1 MPSTPRP
8 GAPLSVGGV
17 YLLSDGSQGRLAIP
31 GLRFE
36 LRDDGIELTKDDVD
50 GDVVWHCPW
59 PEVDVL
65 TAAERSLLPDGSD
78 GLVIAVIEH
87 GGRQHRFILPAGDP
101 DAVAHQVRAW
111 ARANH
116 IQTFEP
122 PAAVS
127 RTLTVAVIVA
137 AVATVA
143 VLMLSAA
150 HILHF

>member
-1 MPSTPRP
+1 MPSTQQPD
-8 GAPLSVGGV
+8 APLSVGGA
-17 YLLSDGSQGRLAIP
+17 YLLSDGSQGRVAIP

-36 LRDDGIELTKDDVD
+36 LRTDGIELAKED
-50 GDVVWHCPW
+50 GDVIWHCPW
-59 PEVDVL
+59 MGVDVL
-65 TAAERSLLPDGSD
+65 TTAERSLLPDGSD

-87 GGRQHRFILPAGDP
+87 GGRQHRFILPARDP
-101 DAVAHQVRAW
+101 DAVAHQVRVW

-137 AVATVA
+137 AFATVA